1 MTKTLQPHRQKHR
14 EGRNQAFNH
23 VGQQLYRY
31 PALRCSALE
40 RYANIYITS
49 QMIPYKTRP
58 DSSNKLP
65 PGIPYIVGNEA
76 AERFSYYGMR
86 AILVIFMTQY
96 LMNSSGQLDV
106 MSENEAQGYFHLFVS
121 TVYFMPLFGALL
133 ADGLLGKYRTIIF
146 LSLIYCLGHFALAI
160 DDTRMGLLIGQGLI
174 AMGAGGIK
182 PCVSAHIGDQFGIA
196 NRHLM
201 TKVFS
206 WFYFSINFGA
216 FTAMLI
222 IPWLLD
228 HYGSSIAFAVPGFL
242 MLLATVTF
250 WSGRYRFVHIPP
262 AGINFIKEMFSHD
275 GMASLGKLASIYAF
289 IAIFWALFEQTG
301 SSWILQAQKMDRL
314 VFGFELLPSQI
325 QAANPL
331 LIMLLVPLFSYVIY
345 PFLSRFFVLTA
356 LRKMTIG
363 LFLTVIAFAIPG
375 YIQMQLDNG
384 LSPHIIWQLL
394 AYVLLTSA
402 EVMVSITCL
411 EFSYT
416 QAPKTMKSFVMA
428 FYFLSVAVGNLFTS
442 AVNFFIQNEDGT
454 SKLAGANYFWFF
466 TGLMFI
472 TAVLFLFVSNRY
484 KEDNSY
490 TML

>member
-1 MTKTLQPHRQKHR
+1 
-14 EGRNQAFNH
+14 
-23 VGQQLYRY
+23 
-31 PALRCSALE
+31 
-40 RYANIYITS
+40 
-49 QMIPYKTRP
+49 MIHYKTRP
-58 DSSNKLP
+58 DESNTLP

-86 AILVIFMTQY
+86 AILVVFMTQY
-96 LMNSSGQLDV
+96 MMNSSGQLDV

-133 ADGLLGKYRTIIF
+133 ADGLWGKYRTIIF

-160 DDTRMGLLIGQGLI
+160 DNTRMGLLIGQGLI

-182 PCVSAHIGDQFGIA
+182 PCVSAHIGDQFGIG
-196 NRHLM
+196 NKHLM

-206 WFYFSINFGA
+206 WFYFAINFGA

-228 HYGSSIAFAVPGFL
+228 KYGPSIAFAVPGLL
-242 MLLATVTF
+242 MLIATVTF
-250 WSGRYRFVHIPP
+250 WSGRYRFVHIQP
-262 AGINFIKEMFSHD
+262 AGINFIKEMFSRV
-275 GMASLGKLASIYAF
+275 GIKSLGKLASIYAF
-289 IAIFWALFEQTG
+289 IAVFWALFDQTG
-301 SSWILQAQKMDRL
+301 SSWIVQAQKMDRR

-331 LIMLLVPLFSYVIY
+331 LIMLLVPLFSYLIY

-363 LFLTVIAFAIPG
+363 LFITVIAFAIPG
-375 YIQMQLDNG
+375 SLQRQLDMG
-384 LSPHIIWQLL
+384 FTPSIIWQLL
-394 AYVLLTSA
+394 AYILLTSA

-428 FYFLSVAVGNLFTS
+428 FYFLSVAIGNLFTS
-442 AVNFFIQNEDGT
+442 AVNFFIQNDDGT
-454 SKLAGANYFWFF
+454 SKLAGADYFWFF

-472 TAVLFLFVSNRY
+472 TAVLFLFVSRRY
-484 KEDNSY
+484 QED
-490 TML
+490 TR

>member
-1 MTKTLQPHRQKHR
+1 MSH
-14 EGRNQAFNH
+14 F
-23 VGQQLYRY
+23 
-31 PALRCSALE
+31 
-40 RYANIYITS
+40 
-49 QMIPYKTRP
+49 KTRP
-58 DSSNKLP
+58 DPSDTLP
-65 PGIPYIVGNEA
+65 SGIAYIVGNEA

-96 LMNSSGQLDV
+96 LMNSSGKPDV

-121 TVYFMPLFGALL
+121 AVYFMPLFGALL
-133 ADGLLGKYRTIIF
+133 ADGILGKYRTIIF
-146 LSLIYCLGHFALAI
+146 LSLIYCLGHFALAF

-174 AMGAGGIK
+174 AIGAGGIK

-250 WSGRYRFVHIPP
+250 WSGRYRFVHIQP
-262 AGINFIKEMFSHD
+262 AGIGFIKEMFSRT
-275 GMASLGKLASIYAF
+275 GITSLGKLASIYAF
-289 IAIFWALFEQTG
+289 IAVFWALFEQTG

-345 PFLSRFFVLTA
+345 PFLTRFIVLTA
-356 LRKMTIG
+356 IRKMTIG
-363 LFLTVIAFAIPG
+363 LFLTVLAFAIPG
-375 YIQMQLDNG
+375 TLQMQLDIG
-384 LSPHIIWQLL
+384 LNPHIIWQLL

-428 FYFLSVAVGNLFTS
+428 FYFLSVSIGNLFTS

-472 TAVLFLFVSNRY
+472 TALLFLFVNNCY
-484 KEDNSY
+484 QEDI
-490 TML
+490 